1 MKILITNDDS
11 IDAPGLAA
19 LYDIACGLT
28 DADNIHTVAPAYEQ
42 SGVGHAITYT
52 APVTLEKRDNHR
64 WALSGTPADC
74 VIVGIFEGAH
84 KPDLV
89 LSGVNRGNNA
99 GQNTFYSGTVGATLE
114 AALQGIPAIALSQFY
129 GPRLDNQDTFSAA
142 RQHGL
147 QTIQTILDRDLW
159 LNGTTRIHYNVNFP
173 PCIGAEVKGTQ
184 FTTQGF
190 RSGAPFATAHIAGQ
204 LFVKGKPQQQEDTG
218 VGTDIHTNMSDQ
230 IAITP
235 CTTDLTDQTILQR
248 LRLP

>member
-1 MKILITNDDS
+1 MKILITNDDG
-11 IDAPGLAA
+11 IDAPGLSV
-19 LYDIACGLT
+19 LYDLALGLT
-28 DADNIHTVAPAYEQ
+28 DAKNIHTVAPAVEQ
-42 SGVGHAITYT
+42 SGVGHAITYLG
-52 APVTLEKRDNHR
+52 AVTLEKREPRKWVIH
-64 WALSGTPADC
+64 GTPADC
-74 VIVGIFEGAH
+74 IIVGIYEGS

-99 GQNTFYSGTVGATLE
+99 GQNTFYSGTVGASLE

-129 GPRLDNQDTFSAA
+129 GPKLAQHDTFSAA
-142 RQHGL
+142 RAFGL

-159 LNGTTRIHYNVNFP
+159 LNNATRIHYNVNFP
-173 PCIGAEVKGTQ
+173 PCLAADVQGTQ

-190 RSGAPFATAHIAGQ
+190 RPGAPFTTKHIDGQ
-204 LFVKGKPQQQEDTG
+204 LFVKGTPQQQQDTG
-218 VGTDIHTNMSDQ
+218 IGTDVHANMMDQ